1 MSRVKNNTKRKQQ
14 STKALTKKMKREEIY
29 DNFYYSNLTIDRKGN
44 VISRKKRVND
54 TRMIDALL
62 SYKSKLKLTL
72 KQYKF
77 VQQMKLRENCS
88 EKQREWLKE
97 LYKKQ
102 QKLN

>member
-14 STKALTKKMKREEIY
+14 STKALTKRMEKETY
-29 DNFYYSNLTIDRKGN
+29 DNFYFSNLTLDRKGN

-54 TRMIDALL
+54 TKMIDALL

-88 EKQREWLKE
+88 ENQREWLKE

-102 QKLN
+102 QKL

>member
-1 MSRVKNNTKRKQQ
+1 MSKTKDIMQGHYQ
-14 STKALTKKMKREEIY
+14 NHLIMDS
-29 DNFYYSNLTIDRKGN
+29 KGN
-44 VISRKKRVND
+44 LISKKKRVND
-54 TRMIDALL
+54 TKMIDALL

-88 EKQREWLKE
+88 ENQREWLKE

-102 QKLN
+102 QKL

>member
-1 MSRVKNNTKRKQQ
+1 MKKTNQN
-14 STKALTKKMKREEIY
+14 KASFREKMETETY
-29 DNFYYSNLTIDRKGN
+29 NNFYFNNLTLDKKGN
-44 VISRKKRVND
+44 VISRKKRVKD
-54 TRMIDALL
+54 TKMVDALL

-88 EKQREWLKE
+88 ENQREWLKE

-102 QKLN
+102 QKL

>member
-1 MSRVKNNTKRKQQ
+1 M
-14 STKALTKKMKREEIY
+14 KKTNQKKISFREKMETEVY
-29 DNFYYSNLTIDRKGN
+29 DNSYLNNLTIDRKGN

-54 TRMIDALL
+54 TKMIDALL
-62 SYKSKLKLTL
+62 SFKSKLKLTL

-88 EKQREWLKE
+88 ENQREWLKD

-102 QKLN
+102 QKLK

>member
-1 MSRVKNNTKRKQQ
+1 MSRINKNENKISFRKRME
-14 STKALTKKMKREEIY
+14 TENY
-29 DNFYYSNLTIDRKGN
+29 DNFYFNNLTLDKKGN

-54 TRMIDALL
+54 TKMIDALL

-88 EKQREWLKE
+88 ENQREWLKE

-102 QKLN
+102 QKL

>member
-1 MSRVKNNTKRKQQ
+1 MKKTNQN
-14 STKALTKKMKREEIY
+14 KASFREKMETETY
-29 DNFYYSNLTIDRKGN
+29 NNFYFNNLTLDKKGN

-54 TRMIDALL
+54 TKMVDALL

-88 EKQREWLKE
+88 ENQREWLKE

-102 QKLN
+102 QKL

>member
-1 MSRVKNNTKRKQQ
+1 MKKTNQN
-14 STKALTKKMKREEIY
+14 KASFREKMETETY
-29 DNFYYSNLTIDRKGN
+29 NNFYFNNLTLDRKGN

-54 TRMIDALL
+54 TKMIDALL
-62 SYKSKLKLTL
+62 FYKSKLKLTL

-88 EKQREWLKE
+88 ENQREWLKE

-102 QKLN
+102 QKL

>member
-1 MSRVKNNTKRKQQ
+1 MKKTNQN
-14 STKALTKKMKREEIY
+14 KASFREKMETETY
-29 DNFYYSNLTIDRKGN
+29 NNFYFNNLTLDKKGN

-54 TRMIDALL
+54 TKMIDALL
-62 SYKSKLKLTL
+62 SSKSKLKLTL

-88 EKQREWLKE
+88 ESQREWLKE

-102 QKLN
+102 KQL

>member
-1 MSRVKNNTKRKQQ
+1 MKKTNQN
-14 STKALTKKMKREEIY
+14 KASFIEKMETETY
-29 DNFYYSNLTIDRKGN
+29 NNFYFNNLTLDRKGN

-54 TRMIDALL
+54 TKMIDALL

-88 EKQREWLKE
+88 ESQREWLKE

-102 QKLN
+102 QKL

>member
-1 MSRVKNNTKRKQQ
+1 M
-14 STKALTKKMKREEIY
+14 KKTNQNKVSFREKMETEIY
-29 DNFYYSNLTIDRKGN
+29 DNFYFNNLTLDKKGN

-54 TRMIDALL
+54 TKMIDALL

-102 QKLN
+102 QKL